1 MKQKDK
7 FTTARNAVYRQLQYH
22 ITVFSAL
29 LTGLVLFAACVV
41 SFRAAQ
47 REIQNAAQN
56 LFLSQCQTVNAY
68 LAAPGSVDTQGL
80 LQFVDQNDLTVA
92 VVDGGTLLK
101 FTPTLSDD
109 TWNSLIS
116 ELKNNDIW
124 QKLNSSKAESEASVL
139 TVLNENW
146 RVSLQNH
153 FTSTTQWFNV
163 LVLQPVATDSG
174 TTLRLVV
181 QYSLIFFASWSILIA
196 IAGLLS
202 RRMVQPVEQAQNE
215 QIRFLASASHELK
228 TPLAVI
234 STSVDLLLHDTSKPE
249 DPCHTIQ
256 HETRQ
261 MARLIDDMLVLTNG
275 GTGKWR
281 LSAKR
286 IAPEDV
292 SMAVYEKFVPV
303 FAKKDQQLDLEI
315 PDTALPFILADEQRL
330 EQILSIL
337 LDNAQSYAPSGS
349 SVLLRVDQQ
358 NGKVRFWVIDHGDG
372 IPDAEKQTV
381 FGYFYR
387 SNRSSTNHNSNSVS
401 RHYGLGLSVAAELTR
416 LHQGNLT
423 VQDTPGGGASFCL
436 MLPSVHNRNR
446 NL

>member
-7 FTTARNAVYRQLQYH
+7 FTTTRKAVYRQLRYH
-22 ITVFSAL
+22 ITFFSAL
-29 LTGLVLFAACVV
+29 LTGLVLLAACIV

-47 REIQNAAQN
+47 REIQDAALN

-68 LAAPGSVDTQGL
+68 LATPGSVDTQGL
-80 LQFVDQNDLTVA
+80 LQFVEQNDLTVA

-109 TWNSLIS
+109 TWNSLLL
-116 ELKNNDIW
+116 ELQKGDVW
-124 QKLNSSKAESEASVL
+124 QKLNSSKAESEALGL
-139 TVLNENW
+139 TALNENW

-163 LVLQPVATDSG
+163 LVLQPVATDSR

-202 RRMVQPVEQAQNE
+202 RRMVQPVEEAQNE
-215 QIRFLASASHELK
+215 QLRFLASASHELK

-234 STSVDLLLHDTSKPE
+234 STSVDLLLHGTSGPE
-249 DPCHTIQ
+249 DPCRTIQ
-256 HETRQ
+256 HEARQ

-275 GTGKWR
+275 GTGRWR
-281 LSAKR
+281 LSTES

-292 SMAVYEKFVPV
+292 SMSVYEKFAPV
-303 FAKKDQQLDLEI
+303 FARKKQKLNLEI
-315 PDTALPFILADEQRL
+315 PDTSLPFIWADEQRL

-358 NGKVRFWVIDHGDG
+358 NGKVRFWVIDHGNG
-372 IPDAEKQTV
+372 IPDSEKQTI

-387 SNRSSTNHNSNSVS
+387 SNPNSISQNSDSVT

-416 LHQGNLT
+416 LHQGTLT

-436 MLPSVHNRNR
+436 MLPSVHNRSR
-446 NL
+446 NQ